1 MHKTDTRK
9 LTQLALLIAIQLILS
24 FTPLGFIILPGMVS
38 ITIMHIPVIVGGIV
52 MGPMYGGILGLVF
65 GLLSMYKATTAATSV
80 VDQAF
85 SPFLSGAP
93 VQSIIMC
100 IIPRVLLGVVAALL
114 FRALEK
120 RIKSKGLAI
129 AISAKGGEL
138 RKSDQEY
145 QIKEELLQAQL
156 DQEKER
162 AEDLEEYKVYVKTKQ
177 YAEEVAKERLGLV
190 NPDEILL
197 KPEDEN

>member
-85 SPFLSGAP
+85 SPFLSCAP

-100 IIPRVLLGVVAALL
+100 IVPRVLLGVVAALL

-129 AISAKGGEL
+129 AISAAVASVMHTVLVLGCLWALFDSLPLKSVFLTLVTLNGFSEIAVAVIVAVGVCRPLL
-138 RKSDQEY
+138 R
-145 QIKEELLQAQL
+145 LTN
-156 DQEKER
+156 
-162 AEDLEEYKVYVKTKQ
+162 KT
-177 YAEEVAKERLGLV
+177 
-190 NPDEILL
+190 
-197 KPEDEN
+197 

>member
-100 IIPRVLLGVVAALL
+100 IVPRVLLGVVAALL

-129 AISAKGGEL
+129 AISAAVASVMHTVLVLGCLWALVVSLPLKSVFVTLVTLNGFSEIAVAVIVAVGVCRPLL
-138 RKSDQEY
+138 R
-145 QIKEELLQAQL
+145 LTN
-156 DQEKER
+156 
-162 AEDLEEYKVYVKTKQ
+162 KT
-177 YAEEVAKERLGLV
+177 
-190 NPDEILL
+190 
-197 KPEDEN
+197 

>member
-100 IIPRVLLGVVAALL
+100 IVPRVLLGVVAALL

-129 AISAKGGEL
+129 AISAAVASVMHTVLVLGCLWALFDSLPLKSVFLTLVTLNGFSEIAVAVIVAVGVCRPLL
-138 RKSDQEY
+138 RLTSK
-145 QIKEELLQAQL
+145 K
-156 DQEKER
+156 
-162 AEDLEEYKVYVKTKQ
+162 
-177 YAEEVAKERLGLV
+177 
-190 NPDEILL
+190 
-197 KPEDEN
+197 

>member
-100 IIPRVLLGVVAALL
+100 IVPRVLLGVVAALL

-129 AISAKGGEL
+129 AISAAVASVMHTVLVLGCLWALFDSLPLKSVFLTLVTLNGFSEIAVAVIVAVGVCRPLL
-138 RKSDQEY
+138 R
-145 QIKEELLQAQL
+145 LTN
-156 DQEKER
+156 
-162 AEDLEEYKVYVKTKQ
+162 KT
-177 YAEEVAKERLGLV
+177 
-190 NPDEILL
+190 
-197 KPEDEN
+197 

>member
-129 AISAKGGEL
+129 AISAAVASVMHTVLVLGCLWALFDSLPLKSVFLTLVTLNGFSEIAVAVIVAVGVCRPLL
-138 RKSDQEY
+138 R
-145 QIKEELLQAQL
+145 LTN
-156 DQEKER
+156 
-162 AEDLEEYKVYVKTKQ
+162 KT
-177 YAEEVAKERLGLV
+177 
-190 NPDEILL
+190 
-197 KPEDEN
+197 

>member
-100 IIPRVLLGVVAALL
+100 IVPRVLLGVVAALL

-129 AISAKGGEL
+129 AISAAVASVMHTVLVLGCLWALFDSLPLKSVFLTLVTLNGFSEIAVAVLVAVGVCRPLL
-138 RKSDQEY
+138 R
-145 QIKEELLQAQL
+145 LTN
-156 DQEKER
+156 
-162 AEDLEEYKVYVKTKQ
+162 KT
-177 YAEEVAKERLGLV
+177 
-190 NPDEILL
+190 
-197 KPEDEN
+197 

>member
-100 IIPRVLLGVVAALL
+100 IVPRVLLGVVAALL

-129 AISAKGGEL
+129 AISAAVASVMHTVLVLGCL
-138 RKSDQEY
+138 WALFDSLPLKSVFLTLVTLNGFSE
-145 QIKEELLQAQL
+145 IAVAVLVAVGVCRPLLCL
-156 DQEKER
+156 TN
-162 AEDLEEYKVYVKTKQ
+162 KT
-177 YAEEVAKERLGLV
+177 
-190 NPDEILL
+190 
-197 KPEDEN
+197 

>member
-129 AISAKGGEL
+129 AISAAVASGGM
-138 RKSDQEY
+138 RSAR
-145 QIKEELLQAQL
+145 I
-156 DQEKER
+156 R
-162 AEDLEEYKVYVKTKQ
+162 AT
-177 YAEEVAKERLGLV
+177 APPRPSGRAARGRRMRFRR
-190 NPDEILL
+190 
-197 KPEDEN
+197 

>member
-100 IIPRVLLGVVAALL
+100 IVPRILLGVVAALV
-114 FRALEK
+114 FRLLEK
-120 RIKSKGLAI
+120 RIKSRGLAI
-129 AISAKGGEL
+129 AVSAAIASIMHTVLVLGCLWALFDSLPLKSVFLTLVTLNGFSEIAVAVLVAVGVCRPLL
-138 RKSDQEY
+138 RLTRRE
-145 QIKEELLQAQL
+145 
-156 DQEKER
+156 
-162 AEDLEEYKVYVKTKQ
+162 
-177 YAEEVAKERLGLV
+177 
-190 NPDEILL
+190 
-197 KPEDEN
+197 

>member
-52 MGPMYGGILGLVF
+52 MGPMDGGILGLVF

-100 IIPRVLLGVVAALL
+100 IVPRVLLGVVAALL

-120 RIKSKGLAI
+120 RIKSNGLAI
-129 AISAKGGEL
+129 AISAAVASVMHTVLVLGCLWALFDSLPLKSVFLTLVTLNGFSEIAVAVIVAVGVCRPLL
-138 RKSDQEY
+138 R
-145 QIKEELLQAQL
+145 LTN
-156 DQEKER
+156 
-162 AEDLEEYKVYVKTKQ
+162 KT
-177 YAEEVAKERLGLV
+177 
-190 NPDEILL
+190 
-197 KPEDEN
+197 

>member
-100 IIPRVLLGVVAALL
+100 IVPRVLLGVVAALL

-129 AISAKGGEL
+129 AISAAVASVMHTVLVLGCLWALFDSLPLKSVFLTLVTVNGFSEIAVAVIVAVGVCRPLL
-138 RKSDQEY
+138 R
-145 QIKEELLQAQL
+145 LTN
-156 DQEKER
+156 
-162 AEDLEEYKVYVKTKQ
+162 KT
-177 YAEEVAKERLGLV
+177 
-190 NPDEILL
+190 
-197 KPEDEN
+197 

>member
-100 IIPRVLLGVVAALL
+100 IVPRVLLGVVAALL

-129 AISAKGGEL
+129 AISAAVASVMHTVLVLGCLWALFDSLPLKSVFLTLVTVNGFSEIAVAVIVAVGVCRPLL
-138 RKSDQEY
+138 RLTSK
-145 QIKEELLQAQL
+145 K
-156 DQEKER
+156 
-162 AEDLEEYKVYVKTKQ
+162 
-177 YAEEVAKERLGLV
+177 
-190 NPDEILL
+190 
-197 KPEDEN
+197 

>member
-65 GLLSMYKATTAATSV
+65 GLLSMYKATTAASSV

-100 IIPRVLLGVVAALL
+100 IVPRVLLGVVAALL

-129 AISAKGGEL
+129 AISAAVASVMHTVLVLGCLWALFDSLPLKSVFLTLVTLNGFSEIAVAVIVAVGVCRPLL
-138 RKSDQEY
+138 R
-145 QIKEELLQAQL
+145 LTN
-156 DQEKER
+156 
-162 AEDLEEYKVYVKTKQ
+162 KT
-177 YAEEVAKERLGLV
+177 
-190 NPDEILL
+190 
-197 KPEDEN
+197 

>member
-1 MHKTDTRK
+1 MHKIDTRK

-129 AISAKGGEL
+129 AISAAVASVMHTVLVLGCLWALFDSLPLKSVFLTLVTLNGFSEIAVAVIVAVGVCRPLL
-138 RKSDQEY
+138 R
-145 QIKEELLQAQL
+145 LTN
-156 DQEKER
+156 
-162 AEDLEEYKVYVKTKQ
+162 KT
-177 YAEEVAKERLGLV
+177 
-190 NPDEILL
+190 
-197 KPEDEN
+197 

>member
-80 VDQAF
+80 VHQAF
-85 SPFLSGAP
+85 SPYLSGAP
-93 VQSIIMC
+93 VQSFIMC

-129 AISAKGGEL
+129 AISA
-138 RKSDQEY
+138 
-145 QIKEELLQAQL
+145 A
-156 DQEKER
+156 
-162 AEDLEEYKVYVKTKQ
+162 
-177 YAEEVAKERLGLV
+177 VASVMHTVLVLGCLW
-190 NPDEILL
+190 
-197 KPEDEN
+197 

>member
-1 MHKTDTRK
+1 
-9 LTQLALLIAIQLILS
+9 
-24 FTPLGFIILPGMVS
+24 MVS

-100 IIPRVLLGVVAALL
+100 IVPRVLLGVVAALL

-129 AISAKGGEL
+129 AISAAVASVMHTVLVLGCLWALFDSLPLKSVFLTLVTVNGFSEIAVAVIVAVGVCRPLL
-138 RKSDQEY
+138 RLTSK
-145 QIKEELLQAQL
+145 K
-156 DQEKER
+156 
-162 AEDLEEYKVYVKTKQ
+162 
-177 YAEEVAKERLGLV
+177 
-190 NPDEILL
+190 
-197 KPEDEN
+197 

>member
-100 IIPRVLLGVVAALL
+100 IVPRVLLGVVAALL

-129 AISAKGGEL
+129 AISAAVASVMHTVLVLGCL
-138 RKSDQEY
+138 WALFDSLPLKSVFLTLVTLNGFSE
-145 QIKEELLQAQL
+145 IAVAVIVAVGVCRPLLHL
-156 DQEKER
+156 TN
-162 AEDLEEYKVYVKTKQ
+162 KT
-177 YAEEVAKERLGLV
+177 
-190 NPDEILL
+190 
-197 KPEDEN
+197 

>member
-120 RIKSKGLAI
+120 RIKSNGLAI
-129 AISAKGGEL
+129 AISAAVASVMHTVLVLGCLWALFDSLPLKSVFLTLVTLNGFSEIAVAVIVAVGVCRPLL
-138 RKSDQEY
+138 R
-145 QIKEELLQAQL
+145 LTN
-156 DQEKER
+156 
-162 AEDLEEYKVYVKTKQ
+162 KT
-177 YAEEVAKERLGLV
+177 
-190 NPDEILL
+190 
-197 KPEDEN
+197 

>member
-1 MHKTDTRK
+1 
-9 LTQLALLIAIQLILS
+9 
-24 FTPLGFIILPGMVS
+24 MVS

-100 IIPRVLLGVVAALL
+100 IVPRVLLGVVAALL

-129 AISAKGGEL
+129 AISAAVASVMHTVLVLGCLWALFDSLPLKSVFLTLVTVNGFSEIAVAVIVAVGVCRPLL
-138 RKSDQEY
+138 R
-145 QIKEELLQAQL
+145 LTN
-156 DQEKER
+156 
-162 AEDLEEYKVYVKTKQ
+162 KT
-177 YAEEVAKERLGLV
+177 
-190 NPDEILL
+190 
-197 KPEDEN
+197 

>member
-1 MHKTDTRK
+1 MHKTNTLK
-9 LTQLALLIAIQLILS
+9 LTQLALLIAIELILS

-38 ITIMHIPVIVGGIV
+38 ITLMHIPVIVGGIV
-52 MGPMYGGILGLVF
+52 MGPTYGGILGLVF

-100 IIPRVLLGVVAALL
+100 IIPRILLGVIAALL

-120 RIKSKGLAI
+120 RIKSQGAVI
-129 AISAKGGEL
+129 ALSAGVASVMHTVLVLGCLWALFGQLPLKSVFLTLVTLNGFSEIAVAVLVAVGVCRPLL
-138 RKSDQEY
+138 R
-145 QIKEELLQAQL
+145 LT
-156 DQEKER
+156 R
-162 AEDLEEYKVYVKTKQ
+162 RT
-177 YAEEVAKERLGLV
+177 
-190 NPDEILL
+190 
-197 KPEDEN
+197 

>member
-129 AISAKGGEL
+129 AISAAVASVMHTVLVLGCLLALFDSLPLKSVFLTLVTLNGFSEIAVAVIVAVGVCRPLL
-138 RKSDQEY
+138 R
-145 QIKEELLQAQL
+145 LTN
-156 DQEKER
+156 
-162 AEDLEEYKVYVKTKQ
+162 KT
-177 YAEEVAKERLGLV
+177 
-190 NPDEILL
+190 
-197 KPEDEN
+197 